1 MFGLPRGAKSFLQFW
16 AAEVSE
22 KRETQETSVV
32 LTGIVECL
40 IDSNCSSH
48 NNQGDSFLEDIS
60 VINLQMASM
69 PNLNLNHSIA
79 CDQ

>member
-22 KRETQETSVV
+22 KRETQETSIV

-40 IDSNCSSH
+40 IDSNCGSH
-48 NNQGDSFLEDIS
+48 NNQGDPFSGGYFCYQSANGINAEFKLEPFDS
-60 VINLQMASM
+60 L
-69 PNLNLNHSIA
+69 
-79 CDQ
+79 